1 MKSKEQYLFEYES
14 ILKQTGTTQQKLNEL
29 NTRKQQLQ
37 YQSNSA
43 DQILSINQ
51 QVGTLSIQ
59 LEQLNKQSAI
69 YKNELSALTYNDSNL
84 KQRISNLESQYQTT
98 LEAINTYDLMVILN
112 GFSAKEGLE
121 LNQAQVLI
129 KILSPEELIHTDVLK
144 KACEMNH
151 KEEFDKAIAKITDIN
166 FQDKDGKTI
175 VTPSMV

>member
-59 LEQLNKQSAI
+59 LEQLNKQSAT

-98 LEAINTYDLMVILN
+98 LEAINTYD
-112 GFSAKEGLE
+112 
-121 LNQAQVLI
+121 QA
-129 KILSPEELIHTDVLK
+129 
-144 KACEMNH
+144 
-151 KEEFDKAIAKITDIN
+151 FTDI
-166 FQDKDGKTI
+166 I
-175 VTPSMV
+175 WSY